1 MRDVNPVHILAGNHG
16 YSSSSYL
23 QDLRRNLYFIYHKKI
38 KRMGL
43 VRFELTIDGSLRT
56 LEEFKENT
64 KSVLQRLLTDRPRR
78 AGLSRPVAHHF
89 IRWSPS
95 PFLTR
100 PQPLCMYYVC
110 ISIYFRRIVPKA
122 PYVCDPL
129 LAIVD

>member
-1 MRDVNPVHILAGNHG
+1 
-16 YSSSSYL
+16 
-23 QDLRRNLYFIYHKKI
+23 
-38 KRMGL
+38 MGL

-100 PQPLCMYYVC
+100 PQPLCMYV
-110 ISIYFRRIVPKA
+110 IASFRRMVRKRHTSQARYWPE
-122 PYVCDPL
+122 
-129 LAIVD
+129 

>member
-1 MRDVNPVHILAGNHG
+1 MAAWVRRVDTG
-16 YSSSSYL
+16 YVRCRSCAYSCRESWL
-23 QDLRRNLYFIYHKKI
+23 WQQFLFVEKI

-100 PQPLCMYYVC
+100 PQPLVVLTYVFMC
-110 ISIYFRRIVPKA
+110 VTYFRRMLRKHHTSQTCYWPE
-122 PYVCDPL
+122 
-129 LAIVD
+129 

>member
-1 MRDVNPVHILAGNHG
+1 
-16 YSSSSYL
+16 
-23 QDLRRNLYFIYHKKI
+23 
-38 KRMGL
+38 MGL

-122 PYVCDPL
+122 PYVCGPQ
-129 LAIVD
+129 LA